1 MRGPPL
7 FGADVPRQVDDA
19 ILGKVEA
26 RLSAG
31 FSRSDAQKTH
41 ELLLLQAFR
50 PCRGAQCDSKANT
63 ACYFVARSQR
73 PVNFSFT
80 NQWADSFLASGVNLE
95 AKGMNVIV
103 FASRKGGSGKSTL
116 AAHLAAQIK
125 ATKSCLLVDADP
137 QGSLTLWHKLR
148 GTNEPPI
155 KTAVNSVS
163 GIVAAAKRDGIE
175 WVLVDTPPNLS
186 AVVDDAIKNAT
197 MVIIPARPG
206 VFDVNA
212 VQETIQMCRA
222 ARKPYAVV
230 LNGAPARRDDA
241 ESPIVTIAR
250 EALAK
255 FRAPVWGGQIT
266 NRADLLMALGHG
278 EGAREYYAE
287 GRAAQEIAR
296 LWAAIERSVKAIRGT
311 ASASGAMHKQ
321 AA

>member
-1 MRGPPL
+1 
-7 FGADVPRQVDDA
+7 
-19 ILGKVEA
+19 
-26 RLSAG
+26 
-31 FSRSDAQKTH
+31 
-41 ELLLLQAFR
+41 
-50 PCRGAQCDSKANT
+50 
-63 ACYFVARSQR
+63 
-73 PVNFSFT
+73 
-80 NQWADSFLASGVNLE
+80 
-95 AKGMNVIV
+95 MNVIV

-125 ATKSCLLVDADP
+125 ATKACLLIDADP

-163 GIVAAAKRDGIE
+163 GILSAAKRDGVE
-175 WVLVDTPPNLS
+175 WVLIDTPPNVS
-186 AVVDDAIKNAT
+186 AVVEDAIRNAT

-212 VQETIQMCRA
+212 VQETIPTCRA

-250 EALAK
+250 EALVK

-266 NRADLLMALGHG
+266 NRADLLMALGQG
-278 EGAREYYAE
+278 EGVREYYAE
-287 GRAAQEIAR
+287 GRAAMEIGR
-296 LWAAIERSVKAIRGT
+296 LWAAIERSIKAIRGT
-311 ASASGAMHKQ
+311 VSSNGAMHKQ

>member
-1 MRGPPL
+1 
-7 FGADVPRQVDDA
+7 
-19 ILGKVEA
+19 
-26 RLSAG
+26 
-31 FSRSDAQKTH
+31 
-41 ELLLLQAFR
+41 
-50 PCRGAQCDSKANT
+50 
-63 ACYFVARSQR
+63 
-73 PVNFSFT
+73 
-80 NQWADSFLASGVNLE
+80 
-95 AKGMNVIV
+95 MNVIV

-116 AAHLAAQIK
+116 AAHIAAHVHK
-125 ATKSCLLVDADP
+125 ATKPCLLIDADP

-148 GTNEPPI
+148 GTNEPAI

-175 WVLVDTPPNLS
+175 WVFIDTPPNMS
-186 AVVDDAIKNAT
+186 AVVEDAIRNAT

-212 VQETIQMCRA
+212 VQETILTCRA

-230 LNGAPARRDDA
+230 INGAPACRDDA

-250 EALAK
+250 QALIK

-266 NRADLLMALGHG
+266 NRADLLMALSHG

-287 GRAAQEIAR
+287 GRAAAEIAR
-296 LWAAIERSVKAIRGT
+296 LWSAIERSVKAIRGT
-311 ASASGAMHKQ
+311 VSANGTMHKQ

>member
-1 MRGPPL
+1 VIHFSPP
-7 FGADVPRQVDDA
+7 
-19 ILGKVEA
+19 
-26 RLSAG
+26 
-31 FSRSDAQKTH
+31 
-41 ELLLLQAFR
+41 
-50 PCRGAQCDSKANT
+50 
-63 ACYFVARSQR
+63 
-73 PVNFSFT
+73 
-80 NQWADSFLASGVNLE
+80 GVNLE

-125 ATKSCLLVDADP
+125 ATKQVLLVDADP

-155 KTAVNSVS
+155 KAAVNSVG
-163 GIVAAAKRDGIE
+163 GIVAAAKRDGME
-175 WVLVDTPPNLS
+175 WVLIDTPPNLS

-278 EGAREYYAE
+278 EGAREYSAE

-296 LWAAIERSVKAIRGT
+296 LWAAIERSIKAIRGN
-311 ASASGAMHKQ
+311 ASANGAMHKQ

>member
-1 MRGPPL
+1 
-7 FGADVPRQVDDA
+7 
-19 ILGKVEA
+19 
-26 RLSAG
+26 
-31 FSRSDAQKTH
+31 
-41 ELLLLQAFR
+41 
-50 PCRGAQCDSKANT
+50 
-63 ACYFVARSQR
+63 
-73 PVNFSFT
+73 
-80 NQWADSFLASGVNLE
+80 
-95 AKGMNVIV
+95 MNVIV

-125 ATKSCLLVDADP
+125 AGKSCLLIDADP

-155 KTAVNSVS
+155 RTAVNSVS
-163 GIVAAAKRDGIE
+163 GIVAAARRDGVE
-175 WVLVDTPPNLS
+175 WVLIDTPPNIS

-212 VQETIQMCRA
+212 VQETIQTCRA

-250 EALAK
+250 QALTK
-255 FRAPVWGGQIT
+255 FKAPVWGGQIT
-266 NRADLLMALGHG
+266 NRADLLMALGQG
-278 EGAREYYAE
+278 EGVREYYGE
-287 GRAAQEIAR
+287 GRAAAEIAR

-311 ASASGAMHKQ
+311 VSANGAMHKQ

>member
-1 MRGPPL
+1 
-7 FGADVPRQVDDA
+7 
-19 ILGKVEA
+19 
-26 RLSAG
+26 
-31 FSRSDAQKTH
+31 
-41 ELLLLQAFR
+41 
-50 PCRGAQCDSKANT
+50 
-63 ACYFVARSQR
+63 
-73 PVNFSFT
+73 
-80 NQWADSFLASGVNLE
+80 
-95 AKGMNVIV
+95 MNVIV

-125 ATKSCLLVDADP
+125 ATKSCLLIDADP

-155 KTAVNSVS
+155 KTAVNSV
-163 GIVAAAKRDGIE
+163 GAIVAAAKRDGYE
-175 WVLVDTPPNLS
+175 WVMIDTPPNLS

-197 MVIIPARPG
+197 LVIIPARPG

-212 VQETIQMCRA
+212 VQETIQTSRA

-241 ESPIVTIAR
+241 ESPIVSIAR

-266 NRADLLMALGHG
+266 NRADLLMALSHG
-278 EGAREYYAE
+278 EGAREYSAE
-287 GRAAQEIAR
+287 GRAAAEIGR

-311 ASASGAMHKQ
+311 TSASGAMHKQ

>member
-1 MRGPPL
+1 
-7 FGADVPRQVDDA
+7 
-19 ILGKVEA
+19 
-26 RLSAG
+26 
-31 FSRSDAQKTH
+31 
-41 ELLLLQAFR
+41 
-50 PCRGAQCDSKANT
+50 
-63 ACYFVARSQR
+63 
-73 PVNFSFT
+73 
-80 NQWADSFLASGVNLE
+80 
-95 AKGMNVIV
+95 MNVIV

-125 ATKSCLLVDADP
+125 ATKACLLIDADP

-155 KTAVNSVS
+155 KTAVNSVG
-163 GIVAAAKRDGIE
+163 GILSAAKRDGVE
-175 WVLVDTPPNLS
+175 WVLIDTPPNVS
-186 AVVDDAIKNAT
+186 AVVEDAIRNAT

-212 VQETIQMCRA
+212 VQETIQTCRA

-250 EALAK
+250 EALVK

-266 NRADLLMALGHG
+266 NRADLLMALGQG
-278 EGAREYYAE
+278 EGVREYYAE
-287 GRAAQEIAR
+287 GRAAMEIGR
-296 LWAAIERSVKAIRGT
+296 LWAAIERSIKAIRGT
-311 ASASGAMHKQ
+311 VSSSGAMHKQ